1 MTKKTFLYTEMV
13 TAQAIINGDITKLLK
28 SDDIEKPLVLQIAG
42 SNSDEINEAMDIIKK
57 YNFDEINLNVGCP
70 SPKVSEYIM
79 GASLMAYP
87 NKVSEMSRIMIEKSN
102 VPVTIKHRIGINGK
116 GIIPDS
122 DKPIRTSYQDL
133 EDFVSTLKK
142 EGINRFIIH
151 ARIAILKGLSPEKNR
166 KVPELKY
173 DYVYNLKKKFQDAYI
188 EINGGIDSIEKIK
201 YNLERTDGVMLGRIA
216 YENPMILA
224 FLDNII
230 DDEPLKT
237 NLTRRKILEK
247 IYSYAIELESNV
259 EPSKPI
265 LKHLYGF
272 FFGKKGSKKW
282 KQIIMPPY
290 NCEEASE
297 IIKTGIENM
306 PQESLDEPLNPK
318 DF

>member
-1 MTKKTFLYTEMV
+1 MI
-13 TAQAIINGDITKLLK
+13 TAQAIINGDTTKLLK
-28 SDDIEKPLVLQIAG
+28 FDNIEKPLVLQIAG
-42 SNSDEINEAMDIIKK
+42 SNSNEIRKAMDIIRKN
-57 YNFDEINLNVGCP
+57 NFNEINLNVGCP

-87 NKVSEMSRIMIEKSN
+87 NKVSEMLRIMIEKST
-102 VPVTIKHRIGINGK
+102 VPITIKHRIGINGK

-122 DKPIRTSYQDL
+122 DKPIRTSYEDL

-173 DYVYNLKKKFQDAYI
+173 DYVYNLKQNLKNINI

-201 YNLERTDGVMLGRIA
+201 YNLEKTDGVMLGRIA
-216 YENPMILA
+216 YENPMILT

-230 DDEPLKT
+230 DDKPLKT
-237 NLTRRKILEK
+237 NLTRRNILDK
-247 IYSYAIELESNV
+247 IYSYAIELESNG

-272 FFGKKGSKKW
+272 FFGKEGSKKW

-290 NCEEASE
+290 NCEKASE
-297 IIKTGIENM
+297 IIKIAIKNM
-306 PQESLDEPLNPK
+306 SQESLDETLNYK